1 MLRRVQKNVCDSNAC
16 IFDSLT
22 DGQVYLKSEM
32 GKMLPIPAP
41 LIDSTSLITNSSV
54 RSKQQQRFFLPLIYL
69 GATASLCYLFLFA
82 LVISNE
88 TSHPSAKRGGE
99 RGRSSGFL
107 KLALL
112 GRNSEKQYK
121 KNSVEP
127 LWRVVRSKSNSK
139 IETRSGDYPLLGS
152 QLVLSSSNST
162 QSSSLPS
169 RTNRSLSSGRKTLY
183 SLRKKPEKSH
193 NRKNGAWR
201 SHPTKIWPG
210 HQDLGSRSLKITS
223 ADRKGY
229 QNSSEPIGVYF
240 YPWKKDEQC
249 KNFNVHFAEKNT
261 FKPR

>member
-1 MLRRVQKNVCDSNAC
+1 
-16 IFDSLT
+16 
-22 DGQVYLKSEM
+22 
-32 GKMLPIPAP
+32 MLPIPAP

-112 GRNSEKQYK
+112 GRNSEKQHK

-229 QNSSEPIGVYF
+229 QNSSEPIGVHF